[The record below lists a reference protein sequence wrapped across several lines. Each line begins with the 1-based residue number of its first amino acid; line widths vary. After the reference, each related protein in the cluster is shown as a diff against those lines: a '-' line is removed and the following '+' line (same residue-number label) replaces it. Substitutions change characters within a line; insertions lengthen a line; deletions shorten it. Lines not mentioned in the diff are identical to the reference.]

1 MLNTVT
7 PVMNAIR
14 TIFVTF
20 DIVIYYLLKF
30 VYELFFNIATFN
42 LLDRKMIFDMFS
54 RVQLIIGIFMLF
66 QLAMTIIKG
75 IVNPDSFTDSKSGGA
90 GNVIMRIIV
99 SLVLLA
105 LLVPLNISD
114 PKNEYEKQIN
124 NNGVL
129 FGTLYSLQY
138 RILSNNTLGR
148 IILGDD
154 STNYTSSDPDNDKL
168 TKDANKFTSLI
179 VKTFYQLNVDDEGK
193 YVCNDGYDE
202 VYYQEDVDP
211 ALIISQGAE
220 PCSSINWIVDSAID
234 KTVSSHIDNLDLRD
248 LGDKYRLSFNWLSTI
263 VGIILVILLFMII
276 FNVAKR
282 AFSLAALQLL
292 APIPIISYMDPK
304 GSKDSAFN
312 AWLKLLGTT
321 YLELFIQLAVIY
333 FAFGVIN
340 SFIDRFDLVH
350 LTSDMMNM
358 QKNTYVSGPALLLW
372 TYIILIIALFIFAKD
387 APKFFKQML
396 GIKDDG
402 KGLFSAFGTA
412 MGLGIAAGGAIGSF
426 TASRQAN
433 FKSDETNAK
442 IRGRQQEYRR
452 LLNSGMSASE
462 ASAKADEWVKTQ
474 GNQYAAA
481 HAHGGLNRAKNVLAG
496 LFGAGSGL
504 VTGAAAASESKGN
517 AWAKMMAATNAMN
530 KRNRNVRNA
539 GDDGVGFISA
549 IGTKGEEI
557 FTGQNEWDRMKAEND
572 AAKEQLK
579 YREDKLKYENEVNSM
594 LLAIKQEAAAK
605 APKSLLTTGTITA
618 DPIKKPQLV
627 AYAGL
632 KANGSD
638 FNSWVADIQSGNGVK
653 NWYVN
658 ATGDVIDQEIYD
670 TLNDQQKAFFTV
682 DGTYGVFEDQNHQIW
697 KIDTNDIVNI
707 KNEIDDLNEADF
719 AEAVIEGR
727 AGFDNTVISAS
738 AERFEHL
745 TGKNI
750 NEFASLKK
758 DGTHTT
764 DANGNH
770 VFSYSNMKRLMGD
783 EDARIKEGMAKVQ
796 QEKQAVADKENS
808 LEAKRAKASS
818 GYFDNNGGNR

>member
-426 TASRQAN
+426 AASRQAN

-442 IRGRQQEYRR
+442 IRARERQYQKY
-452 LLNSGMSASE
+452 LAKGMNA
-462 ASAKADEWVKTQ
+462 ADAATAADDWVNKY
-474 GNQYAAA
+474 GNRYAQM
-481 HAHGGLNRAKNVLAG
+481 HAHGAGNRAKNIVAG
-496 LFGAGSGL
+496 LFGAGAGL
-504 VTGAAAASESKGN
+504 ITGSAAASESKGN

-539 GDDGVGFISA
+539 GEDGAGFISA

-572 AAKEQLK
+572 AAKEKLK
-579 YREDKLKYENEVNSM
+579 YREDKLKYENEVNNM
-594 LLAIKQEAAAK
+594 LMAIKQEAAAK
-605 APKSLLTTGTITA
+605 APKSLLTSGQISSNLA
-618 DPIKKPQLV
+618 KLRAEKPALV
-627 AYAGL
+627 PYAGF
-632 KANGSD
+632 KANQSQYD
-638 FNSWVADIQSGNGVK
+638 AWVADIESGNGIKTIDAVTYNSLSAREK
-653 NWYVN
+653 QYL
-658 ATGDVIDQEIYD
+658 TIGD
-670 TLNDQQKAFFTV
+670 
-682 DGTYGVFEDQNHQIW
+682 TYGEFEQRLPNGQVRIW
-697 KIDTNDIVNI
+697 KIKTADAKVVQ
-707 KNEIDDLNEADF
+707 NEIADLNEADF
-719 AEAVIEGR
+719 AEAIIEGR
-727 AGFDNTVISAS
+727 SGFDNTVISAS
-738 AERFEHL
+738 AKRFEAR
-745 TGKNI
+745 TGKSI
-750 NEFASLKK
+750 KDFASLNK
-758 DGTHTT
+758 DGTHKT
-764 DANGNH
+764 DANGNN
-770 VFSYSNMKRLMGD
+770 VFSYSNMKRLMGA
-783 EDARIKEGMAKVQ
+783 EDARIKEAMAKVQ
-796 QEKQAVADKENS
+796 QEKQAIADKENS
-808 LEAKRAKASS
+808 LEAKRAKARS
-818 GYFDNNGGNR
+818 GYFDNNGGSR